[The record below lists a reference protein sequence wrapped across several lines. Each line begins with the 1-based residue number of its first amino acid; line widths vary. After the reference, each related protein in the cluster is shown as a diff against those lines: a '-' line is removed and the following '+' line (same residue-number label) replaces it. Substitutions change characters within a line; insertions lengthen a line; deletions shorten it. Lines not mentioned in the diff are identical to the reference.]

1 MNILKP
7 RVLHL
12 IDSTGFYGAERVVVT
27 LCRDMQKDAFS
38 SYLGCIMS
46 RGAELPEVGA
56 VAKNLGI
63 TVLPVLQL
71 NKFDWKSLK
80 KIIAKQKINI
90 IHCHGYKPSLLSF
103 IAENYSGRRIIITCH
118 LWTNATMRL
127 KIYSFL
133 ESRIMRYVQAV
144 VAVSDE
150 IKENIVKTVVNPAKV
165 RVIFNGIEV
174 EKWQKD
180 TSFDCLD
187 YRKSLGLRY
196 DSHII
201 GLFGRLYAQKGH
213 KYIFQTLSQLQNKK
227 IELICVGDGPLK
239 GELQQLARQL
249 DIADRVHFLGFRKD
263 VQNLLELTDL
273 FVMPSLDE
281 GLPMAMLEAMAMEKT
296 VIATS
301 VGAIPCVIENGLDGV
316 LISSGSVED
325 LTVAVKNLID
335 DDCQRKMI
343 GRNARSKVMSKYSS
357 IVMSRQYCEIYRR
370 MCRIAN

>member
-1 MNILKP
+1 MKSPKP
-7 RVLHL
+7 RALHL
-12 IDSTGFYGAERVVVT
+12 IDSSGFYGAERVVVT
-27 LCRDMQKDAFS
+27 LCRDMQKDGFS

-46 RGAELPEVGA
+46 HGAELPEVGV
-56 VAKNLGI
+56 VAKNLGV
-63 TVLPVLQL
+63 TVLPVLQS

-80 KIIAKQKINI
+80 KIIAEHEINI

-103 IAENYSGRRIIITCH
+103 MAEGFAGKRIIITCH

-133 ESRIMRYVQAV
+133 ESRIMRQVQTV
-144 VAVSDE
+144 VAVSNE
-150 IKENIVKTVVNPAKV
+150 IKDNIVKTGVRSAKV

-174 EKWQKD
+174 GKWQKD
-180 TSFDCLD
+180 TSFVCKA
-187 YRKSLGLRY
+187 YREKLGLRH
-196 DSHII
+196 DSVIL

-213 KYIFQTLSQLQNKK
+213 KYIFQTLSQLQNRN

-249 DIADRVHFLGFRKD
+249 EIADRVHFLGFRKD

-301 VGAIPCVIENGLDGV
+301 VGAIPCVIENGHDGV
-316 LISSGSVED
+316 LIPSESVED

-335 DDCQRKMI
+335 DDGQREMI
-343 GRNARSKVMSKYSS
+343 GRNARSKVISKYSS